1 MTEALRV
8 GLFSSHASMTS
19 EKGSMMEDLSL
30 AERLSYLDIAHALS
44 PHGPCVHPGVLSVH
58 PIPPRSALSRLL
70 EGF

>member
-30 AERLSYLDIAHALS
+30 AFGSGRSSIMQSFFTVLLSM
-44 PHGPCVHPGVLSVH
+44 PSVF
-58 PIPPRSALSRLL
+58 PIST
-70 EGF
+70 